1 MGRTPRGRNTITG
14 GYRTKSAEQLAW
26 NKIKRA
32 AQAQATFEAA
42 CFREERVNDLLS
54 ELWPK
59 FNDALLKGEVLE
71 LEGAAVETV
80 DAP

>member
-1 MGRTPRGRNTITG
+1 MTG
-14 GYRTKSAEQLAW
+14 GYRLKSPEQLAW

-42 CFREERVNDLLS
+42 TFREARLNDILG

-59 FNDALLKGEVLE
+59 FTESLLDGKLLE
-71 LEGAAVETV
+71 LSDGSAVITDGV
-80 DAP
+80 

>member
-1 MGRTPRGRNTITG
+1 MTG
-14 GYRTKSAEQLAW
+14 GYKVKSPEQLAW

-42 CFREERVNDLLS
+42 CFREERINELLG

-59 FNDALLKGEVLE
+59 FTQSILEGEVLE
-71 LEGAAVETV
+71 LEGSPIDAA
-80 DAP
+80 